1 MQRIVINA
9 DFGGFSLS
17 ETAEALYKAY
27 AGIKQDATDWM
38 DWMLE
43 RNDPIL
49 LQVIDQL
56 GVNDAAGKYTSLKI
70 VEVPEGVDWYIEEND
85 GKEHVAEKHR
95 TWK

>member
-27 AGIKQDATDWM
+27 AGIAQDATDWV

-43 RNDPIL
+43 RDDPIL

-56 GVNDAAGKYTSLKI
+56 GVRDAAGKYTSLKI
-70 VEVPEGVDWYIEEND
+70 VEIPDEVEWEIVEHD
-85 GKEHVAEKHR
+85 GKENVAEKHR
-95 TWK
+95 TWS